1 LPIIVRRATIKDLE
15 MLYRIERECF
25 TLEAFTKQHI
35 AFLLENPRNIRLAAW
50 ENNKIAGFIIGLIQ
64 NFNEIRIGRV
74 YTLDVAVKHRRKGI
88 GLKLLNE
95 LEQVFIK
102 KGVKNCYLEARTDN
116 VAARELYHKHGYTEV
131 KQLKDYYSRG
141 VHGVLLVKK
150 LL

>member
-1 LPIIVRRATIKDLE
+1 LE
-15 MLYRIERECF
+15 TLYKIERECF

-35 AFLLENPRNIRLAAW
+35 AFLLETPRNIRLAAW
-50 ENNKIAGFIIGLIQ
+50 ENNEIAGFIIGLIQ
-64 NFNEIRIGRV
+64 NFDQTIIGRV

-95 LEQVFIK
+95 LEQVFIE

-116 VAARELYHKHGYTEV
+116 VAARELYRKHAYTEV

>member
-1 LPIIVRRATIKDLE
+1 LE
-15 MLYRIERECF
+15 TLYKIERECF

-35 AFLLENPRNIRLAAW
+35 ALLLENPRNIRLAAW
-50 ENNKIAGFIIGLIQ
+50 ENNEIVGFIIGLIQ
-64 NFNEIRIGRV
+64 NFNETRIGRI

-95 LEQVFIK
+95 LEQGFIK

-116 VAARELYHKHGYTEV
+116 VAARKLYRKNGYTEV
-131 KQLKDYYSRG
+131 KQLKDYYSKR

>member
-1 LPIIVRRATIKDLE
+1 MPIIVRRATIKDLE
-15 MLYRIERECF
+15 TLCKIERECF

-50 ENNKIAGFIIGLIQ
+50 ENNEIAGFIIGLIQ
-64 NFNEIRIGRV
+64 NFNETRIGRI

-95 LEQVFIK
+95 LEQVFIE
-102 KGVKNCYLEARTDN
+102 KGVKNCYLEARTGN
-116 VAARELYHKHGYTEV
+116 VAARELYRKHGYTEV

>member
-1 LPIIVRRATIKDLE
+1 LPITIRQATIKDLE
-15 MLYRIERECF
+15 TLYKIERECF

-35 AFLLENPRNIRLAAW
+35 ALLLENPRNIRLAAW
-50 ENNKIAGFIIGLIQ
+50 ENNEIVGFIIGLIQ
-64 NFNEIRIGRV
+64 NFNETRIGRI

-95 LEQVFIK
+95 LEQGFIK

-116 VAARELYHKHGYTEV
+116 VAARKLYRKNGYTEV
-131 KQLKDYYSRG
+131 KQLKDYYSKG

>member
-1 LPIIVRRATIKDLE
+1 LPIIVRRATINDLE
-15 MLYRIERECF
+15 TLYKIERECF

-50 ENNKIAGFIIGLIQ
+50 ENNEIAGFIIGLIQ
-64 NFNEIRIGRV
+64 NFDQTRIGRV

-95 LEQVFIK
+95 LEQVFIE

-116 VAARELYHKHGYTEV
+116 VAARELYRKHGYTKV
-131 KQLKDYYSRG
+131 KQLKDYYSKG

>member
-1 LPIIVRRATIKDLE
+1 MPITVRRATINDLE
-15 MLYRIERECF
+15 TLYKIERECF

-50 ENNKIAGFIIGLIQ
+50 ENDEIAGFIIGLIQ
-64 NFNEIRIGRV
+64 NFDETRIGRV

-88 GLKLLNE
+88 GLKLLHE
-95 LEQVFIK
+95 LEQVLIE

-116 VAARELYHKHGYTEV
+116 VAARELYLKHGYIEV
-131 KQLKDYYSRG
+131 KQLKDYYSKG
-141 VHGVLLVKK
+141 IHGVLLVKK